1 MLRMIRSSF
10 VLILQLL
17 LLIPFSSIVLA
28 HPGHAHD
35 EEATESAQI
44 QDIQYELPYP
54 GMLPD
59 NPLYF
64 LKTMRDAVVKFLI
77 SDSLKEAEFN
87 ILTANKRAYAA
98 LLLSEK
104 EKPDFEL
111 VIETISKSNNYL
123 HEATVSLGK
132 AKDEDKDFLP
142 MLDNAGKSVK
152 KHRQVFSRQIMPN
165 TPENMKKAIETEI
178 RRLDTIEKS
187 VNNLASK

>member
-1 MLRMIRSSF
+1 MIRYSF
-10 VLILQLL
+10 ILTLQLL
-17 LLIPFSSIVLA
+17 LLIPFASVIFA
-28 HPGHAHD
+28 HPGHSHG
-35 EEATESAQI
+35 EEATQSAQI
-44 QDIQYELPYP
+44 QEVQYELPYP

-77 SDSLKEAEFN
+77 ADSLKEAEFN

-104 EKPDFEL
+104 EKSDYEL

-123 HEATVSLGK
+123 HEATVSLTK
-132 AKDEDKDFLP
+132 AKEEGKDFLP
-142 MLDNAGKSVK
+142 LLDNASKSVK
-152 KHRQVFSRQIMPN
+152 KHRQVFSRQILPT
-165 TPENMKKAIETEI
+165 TPESMKKALETEI
-178 RRLDTIEKS
+178 KRLDSIEKS